1 MSLDK
6 LKRNLISCGKDFFI
20 DNFQELENFHK
31 NLISSD
37 KVDELIAAK
46 KKWKDISTIANR
58 RSTVKILFDNN
69 QILDALKI
77 TINSRAEKEVIQ
89 KALEYF
95 EIKAN
100 RPYDEKVDRIE
111 VSDNDEQTINQSK
124 NLKTINMNIPLN
136 QIFYGPPGTGKTFKI
151 SSEAENIINLTSS
164 KEKISIE
171 ESFDRIV
178 KNIRL
183 EYDESIYNTLNGNN
197 IYRNFTKAMVVWGY
211 FLDPKYDESNT
222 IIHNDLK
229 DLRGFKRSGWS
240 QRIRYLTEFG
250 FIEGDWKNDLSGQLG
265 FDMQLS
271 ESGILLKNNL
281 REFIHSQGTPNESSL
296 KNWTRDSGL
305 PNIIIQSYIET
316 LKEVSF
322 NSKNITAFQ
331 KTIFCALNM
340 CLKGDLFK
348 INSEN
353 NRTTTEDEIAL
364 VQQYFDVNNTTNSD
378 YKWVGWIAEN
388 LVDLNLVQVVPE
400 EKLERYYFE
409 LTQTGHILI
418 NDIVKNWK
426 YENSTLFDEDLT
438 YEVGIRLGQ
447 IDFITF
453 HQSYSYEDFIEGIR
467 PNLDGEN
474 NLSYTL
480 ETGVFKRISDRA
492 KHDQENNYVIIIDEI
507 NRGNISKIFGELIT
521 LIEPSKRLFEDN
533 DEHPKQVTL
542 PYSKKRFGV
551 PKNLYILGTMNTAD
565 KSIALLDSALRR
577 RFEFVEMLPD
587 SSILTEKKVK
597 VEGIEIETL
606 LDTINQRIEFLIDK
620 DHAIGHSYFLKDS
633 FKKNPT
639 VKNLANIF
647 KNEII
652 PLLQEY
658 FYGDFEKIQL
668 VLGDNKERK
677 PNEVGFF
684 KKKPSQ
690 QMALFGTSE
699 LDGYDDKEIY
709 ELSPIFKT
717 NDKEE
722 LTKLFESV
730 YKSN

>member
-20 DNFQELENFHK
+20 DNFQEIKKFHL
-31 NLISSD
+31 NEISSD

-46 KKWKDISTIANR
+46 EKWNDISTIANR

-77 TINSRAEKEVIQ
+77 TINSRAERKVKE

-95 EIKAN
+95 EIEAN
-100 RPYDEKVDRIE
+100 RPYDEKIDRIE
-111 VSDNDEQTINQSK
+111 VTENDEQTIDQSE
-124 NLKTINMNIPLN
+124 NLKTNNMNIPLN

-151 SSEAENIINLTSS
+151 SSEAEKIINLSS
-164 KEKISIE
+164 SFANTREEKFNRICESVRNISDLGTK
-171 ESFDRIV
+171 S
-178 KNIRL
+178 N
-183 EYDESIYNTLNGNN
+183 S
-197 IYRNFTKAMVVWGY
+197 IYRNERAILWMFGFLLEPPHDKNNSIEKNEAIKNG
-211 FLDPKYDESNT
+211 LDPSP
-222 IIHNDLK
+222 
-229 DLRGFKRSGWS
+229 SSWS
-240 QRIRYLTEFG
+240 QYSQYLTQFG
-250 FIEGDWKNDLSGQLG
+250 FVKNTEKSTKITLN
-265 FDMQLS
+265 
-271 ESGILLKNNL
+271 ERGI
-281 REFIHSQGTPNESSL
+281 SL
-296 KNWTRDSGL
+296 KNSLASFMKENDQSFEDLKNWSEDAPDIVRESYSSAISEMSREDFTDQMRTIYCVINLALNNKLRSETEYKKKNDEDRAEASKYIDIDENNADIKWIGQIGRTLRGL
-305 PNIIIQSYIET
+305 GIVNKYSKDNDVEKETYSLSDFGDKLINQIIQNWEIKYPEIFGDS
-316 LKEVSF
+316 LKY
-322 NSKNITAFQ
+322 
-331 KTIFCALNM
+331 
-340 CLKGDLFK
+340 
-348 INSEN
+348 
-353 NRTTTEDEIAL
+353 EDAIL
-364 VQQYFDVNNTTNSD
+364 H
-378 YKWVGWIAEN
+378 GWIE
-388 LVDLNLVQVVPE
+388 
-400 EKLERYYFE
+400 
-409 LTQTGHILI
+409 
-418 NDIVKNWK
+418 
-426 YENSTLFDEDLT
+426 
-438 YEVGIRLGQ
+438 
-447 IDFITF
+447 FITF
-453 HQSYSYEDFIEGIR
+453 HQSYSYEEFIEGIR
-467 PNLDGEN
+467 PSLDGEN
-474 NLSYTL
+474 HLSYTL
-480 ETGVFKRISDRA
+480 EKGVFKGISDRA
-492 KHDQENNYVIIIDEI
+492 KQDQENNYVIIIDEI

-658 FYGDFEKIQL
+658 FYGDFAKIQL

-717 NDKEE
+717 NNKEE

>member
-1 MSLDK
+1 MSREDFTDQMRTIYCVINLALNNKLRSETEYKKKNDEDRAEASKYIDIDENNADIKWIGQIGRTLRGLGIVNKYSKDNDVEKETYSLSDFGDK
-6 LKRNLISCGKDFFI
+6 LI
-20 DNFQELENFHK
+20 
-31 NLISSD
+31 
-37 KVDELIAAK
+37 
-46 KKWKDISTIANR
+46 
-58 RSTVKILFDNN
+58 N
-69 QILDALKI
+69 QI
-77 TINSRAEKEVIQ
+77 IQ
-89 KALEYF
+89 NW
-95 EIKAN
+95 EIKY
-100 RPYDEKVDRIE
+100 PE
-111 VSDNDEQTINQSK
+111 
-124 NLKTINMNIPLN
+124 
-136 QIFYGPPGTGKTFKI
+136 IF
-151 SSEAENIINLTSS
+151 
-164 KEKISIE
+164 
-171 ESFDRIV
+171 
-178 KNIRL
+178 
-183 EYDESIYNTLNGNN
+183 
-197 IYRNFTKAMVVWGY
+197 
-211 FLDPKYDESNT
+211 
-222 IIHNDLK
+222 
-229 DLRGFKRSGWS
+229 
-240 QRIRYLTEFG
+240 
-250 FIEGDWKNDLSGQLG
+250 GD
-265 FDMQLS
+265 
-271 ESGILLKNNL
+271 
-281 REFIHSQGTPNESSL
+281 SL
-296 KNWTRDSGL
+296 K
-305 PNIIIQSYIET
+305 Y
-316 LKEVSF
+316 
-322 NSKNITAFQ
+322 
-331 KTIFCALNM
+331 
-340 CLKGDLFK
+340 
-348 INSEN
+348 
-353 NRTTTEDEIAL
+353 EDAIL
-364 VQQYFDVNNTTNSD
+364 H
-378 YKWVGWIAEN
+378 GWIE
-388 LVDLNLVQVVPE
+388 
-400 EKLERYYFE
+400 
-409 LTQTGHILI
+409 
-418 NDIVKNWK
+418 
-426 YENSTLFDEDLT
+426 
-438 YEVGIRLGQ
+438 
-447 IDFITF
+447 FITF
-453 HQSYSYEDFIEGIR
+453 HQSYSYEEFIEGIR
-467 PNLDGEN
+467 PSLDGEN
-474 NLSYTL
+474 HLSYTL
-480 ETGVFKRISDRA
+480 EKGVFKGISDRA
-492 KHDQENNYVIIIDEI
+492 KQDQENNYVIIIDEI

-658 FYGDFEKIQL
+658 FYGDFAKIQL

-717 NDKEE
+717 NNKEE